1 MKNNKGFTLIE
12 LMIVTGLI
20 ITVASIVFS
29 PITFSIKSFGNQN
42 EKTNIISDLRRTMD
56 YLTREIRKANEIEV
70 IDNEIKIDLVVYN
83 LENGNLVKDGNVV
96 IEDIDELNIN
106 KLGSKIEIKI
116 VIKDSKGEN
125 HSLSSTI
132 NIR

>member
-29 PITFSIKSFGNQN
+29 PITFSVENFGNQN

-70 IDNEIKIDLVVYN
+70 IDNGIKIDSIVYN

-116 VIKDSKGEN
+116 VIKDSKAKN